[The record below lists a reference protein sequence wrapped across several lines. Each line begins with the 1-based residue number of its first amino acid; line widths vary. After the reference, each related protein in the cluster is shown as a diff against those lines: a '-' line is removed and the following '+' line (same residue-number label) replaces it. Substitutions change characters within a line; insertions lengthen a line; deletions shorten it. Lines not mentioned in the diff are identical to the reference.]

1 MDLKYGNK
9 NIVAG
14 IVAILIA
21 LPLTFFIERAGA
33 KHQFHD
39 KAAQAVIDTKNT
51 PQFDDDQ
58 VSEIKKG
65 PAYRMGGLYFNNVY
79 PDAYVRVFNF
89 YRESGLNMRLFLIV
103 FGLLNILAGIV
114 VGLKSGAGKAMR
126 KTASVFALVGLLFVL
141 RDSVFFIGR
150 YVNPEFSPMSSA
162 PILYPLMIAGGTA
175 MFVAGI
181 LSLVIFLRGV
191 KNA

>member
-1 MDLKYGNK
+1 MQRTKILLLLLLAGA
-9 NIVAG
+9 VA
-14 IVAILIA
+14 LFFA
-21 LPLTFFIERAGA
+21 LGLQHHLSLDALRASQARLMAWHAEAPLTVMAAFFVAYVVVTALSLPGAVVMTLAAGA
-33 KHQFHD
+33 
-39 KAAQAVIDTKNT
+39 A
-51 PQFDDDQ
+51 
-58 VSEIKKG
+58 
-65 PAYRMGGLYFNNVY
+65 
-79 PDAYVRVFNF
+79 
-89 YRESGLNMRLFLIV
+89 
-103 FGLLNILAGIV
+103 FGLWWGTVLVSFASTLGATLAM
-114 VGLKSGAGKAMR
+114 L
-126 KTASVFALVGLLFVL
+126 TARFLL